1 MKFHLFSPAT
11 QPGCSLSLRSRIFS
25 SFWTA
30 VSTSSS
36 TASSGQGDHFFVF
49 SSSTYKVVF
58 KVPRPVPTSP
68 ELMLHWQSD
77 ARQQVFLKIAAWC
90 PYMEEIKLG
99 EDCHRISRFDTTE
112 MSKILE
118 DVLVL
123 QLMLTELTWM
133 IWITGVKRMVGWQ
146 EWQWRGWQGEWGVT
160 WGDMGSFPAMW
171 LSVLSVQSIK
181 VSKGHRVC
189 ILYKL

>member
-1 MKFHLFSPAT
+1 MIASHPNTMMTSSSKKIRINEIPPFSPAT

-77 ARQQVFLKIAAWC
+77 ARQQVFLKMMPI
-90 PYMEEIKLG
+90 YMEEIKLG

-123 QLMLTELTWM
+123 QLMLTELTWV

-146 EWQWRGWQGEWGVT
+146 EWEWRGWQGEWGWHGFIPCNVT
-160 WGDMGSFPAMW
+160 
-171 LSVLSVQSIK
+171 IK
-181 VSKGHRVC
+181 CAKC
-189 ILYKL
+189 AKY

>member
-1 MKFHLFSPAT
+1 MM
-11 QPGCSLSLRSRIFS
+11 
-25 SFWTA
+25 
-30 VSTSSS
+30 TSSS
-36 TASSGQGDHFFVF
+36 KNMRLNEIPPFSSSYPTWMFIVSPVSHLLLVLNSSLNFLIYCFVGARWSYLLVFFVF

-90 PYMEEIKLG
+90 PYLEEIKLG

-123 QLMLTELTWM
+123 QLMLTELTWV
-133 IWITGVKRMVGWQ
+133 IWITGVKRMVGVT
-146 EWQWRGWQGEWGVT
+146 GVT
-160 WGDMGSFPAMW
+160 VTGVTRRVGGDMGWHGFIPCNVTKCAKYS
-171 LSVLSVQSIK
+171 S
-181 VSKGHRVC
+181 
-189 ILYKL
+189 